1 MVSVFI
7 LFSCKNRDINYISYY
22 NKANKIDS
30 IYRFKKDTLVAIKKY
45 KKLFR
50 KYPPKNQ
57 ERLRE
62 YETYITNSDKFHK
75 NFGGKKSLDKLIFL
89 LAPYE
94 DKNQEYFKLY
104 QKYGIDSIQVKK
116 KITEWKKNL
125 NKRLIDSFTVA
136 MIRDQEK
143 RHIDHILQKKNV
155 EKNANFLMWTF
166 KNYGFPSLQ
175 KIGNTGN
182 DNVFIAMT
190 TLLTHM
196 IESEHYP
203 YFKTKLLEY
212 VKSGD
217 CMPRDYAMMVD
228 SFDPRVATYGY
239 GIAPIKDSIQVN
251 RNRKSIGLPSLQ
263 HGKQITK
270 DFLKKK

>member
-1 MVSVFI
+1 M
-7 LFSCKNRDINYISYY
+7 
-22 NKANKIDS
+22 
-30 IYRFKKDTLVAIKKY
+30 
-45 KKLFR
+45 
-50 KYPPKNQ
+50 
-57 ERLRE
+57 
-62 YETYITNSDKFHK
+62 
-75 NFGGKKSLDKLIFL
+75 
-89 LAPYE
+89 
-94 DKNQEYFKLY
+94 
-104 QKYGIDSIQVKK
+104 
-116 KITEWKKNL
+116 
-125 NKRLIDSFTVA
+125 
-136 MIRDQEK
+136 
-143 RHIDHILQKKNV
+143 QKKNV